1 MYLLI
6 NLNGIITLQTGGD
19 LDNRLAIIGHRNSYQ
34 GYQALQQ
41 KDIPI
46 ITA

>member
-6 NLNGIITLQTGGD
+6 NPNGIITLQNGGD

-34 GYQALQQ
+34 GYLAMKQTT
-41 KDIPI
+41 IPI

>member
-6 NLNGIITLQTGGD
+6 NTVGIITLQSGGE
-19 LDNRLAIIGHRNSYQ
+19 LDNRLAVIGHRNSYQ